1 MGFDLVDEG
10 GGGGRVG
17 AEIIEDGVYFA
28 PEVAIGALLE
38 GRALGG
44 GVREVAL
51 DDVACVDPEDTHKLS
66 RTELEEGEETEG
78 FGPRD
83 RLATRNSPLND
94 NGGGRVGRSNA
105 KQTHAYLLER
115 AIDIFGAS

>member
-1 MGFDLVDEG
+1 MGFDFVDEG
-10 GGGGRVG
+10 RGGGRVG
-17 AEIIEDGVYFA
+17 AKIIEDSVDFA
-28 PEVAIGALLE
+28 PEVAIGTLLE

-66 RTELEEGEETEG
+66 RTELEEGEETQG

-94 NGGGRVGRSNA
+94 NGGGMVGRSNA
-105 KQTHAYLLER
+105 EKTHADLFEG